1 MQFKITRDGGK
12 NAVVMVWGEIAEESD
27 TRTIIVSPSDLG
39 SNPPAMKLD
48 QVQHTVES
56 GLKIRLG
63 WSADGLILP
72 VEGRG
77 LLNYYQF
84 DSLNASTSGQSLW
97 ISSKGTGAFHLVLD
111 LTKIGV

>member
-12 NAVVMVWGEIAEESD
+12 NAVVMVWGEITEESSIP
-27 TRTIIVSPSDLG
+27 TIVVSPGDLG
-39 SNPPAMKLD
+39 GNPPAIKLD

-56 GLKIRLG
+56 GLKVRLG

-72 VEGRG
+72 IEGRG

-84 DSLNASTSGQSLW
+84 DSLGASTPGQSIW
-97 ISSKGTGAFHLVLD
+97 ISSKGIGAFHLVLD